1 MPAAPLPRD
10 EDLRLAV
17 LRDLDLLD
25 AGPDA
30 DLDRVSALVAEVL
43 SASTAAFDET
53 ETLEEYR
60 SVPSLQHILVMEHD
74 GQTMVIKHWRQDWT
88 YQPQTVL
95 TYAGPNQWVL
105 TPVPEAQRQGAWSQT
120 VWQTDDSP
128 RYGGVGR
135 WTYDNGLTAWTSDPT
150 WRPLARRDAVRHP
163 IYDRYLGTNRHILTP
178 AGWVHIQDNMKMAG
192 QPDGAPVAVVQED
205 VINTYDRNDSYS
217 PKPGDDYWAK
227 TQGFWAAVRDAW
239 DAAVAAH
246 GGIHL
251 EEVGDTGAVTG
262 TPLMDLAQQVADGKT
277 AEAALAALAFSPKR
291 VAEEVRTVLES
302 AIANAENNHQLDVDQ
317 LVVAE
322 AYVGKSIVMKRWSP
336 RARGRVGPRCLWPRP
351 NDARGLCR
359 RRPLHGQP
367 RGPPTDPRTLG
378 SA

>member
-1 MPAAPLPRD
+1 MPALLIAAALMASAPTAQGAETLSQAP
-10 EDLRLAV
+10 A
-17 LRDLDLLD
+17 
-25 AGPDA
+25 
-30 DLDRVSALVAEVL
+30 SAPAT
-43 SASTAAFDET
+43 ATTPAAAFERDRQAILAQAGQYRVHFDMRENVSFRADYDP
-53 ETLEEYR
+53 LEEKLSGGSEIVRVVYDKGDR
-60 SVPSLQHILVMEHD
+60 ISLQHILVMEHD

-192 QPDGAPVAVVQED
+192 QTGGPPVAVVQED
-205 VINTYDRNDSYS
+205 VINTYDRSDSYS

-239 DAAVAAH
+239 DAAVVA
-246 GGIHL
+246 GNGVHL
-251 EEVGDTGAVTG
+251 QQEAETGSVTG
-262 TPLMDLAQQVADGKT
+262 TPLMDLGQALADGEI
-277 AEAALAALAFSPKR
+277 AEPEA
-291 VAEEVRTVLES
+291 VAKARQLIAQATS
-302 AIANAENNHQLDVDQ
+302 AH
-317 LVVAE
+317 
-322 AYVGKSIVMKRWSP
+322 
-336 RARGRVGPRCLWPRP
+336 
-351 NDARGLCR
+351 
-359 RRPLHGQP
+359 
-367 RGPPTDPRTLG
+367 
-378 SA
+378 